1 MKKSI
6 SLSIMLVFVLAA
18 FALAASDGAKG
29 TQTKCPVMGGKVV
42 KTVYTDYKDQRVFF
56 CCAGCIGEFHKDP
69 AKYLKAIADKGEKT
83 MKLKA
88 QSVCPVSGEE
98 LKSKD
103 VFVDAHGKRIYL
115 CCEGCSGKVKDDPK
129 KYMKVIAER
138 GEYLEDAEKKEEKH

>member
-18 FALAASDGAKG
+18 FAPAASDEAKG

-42 KTVYTDYKDQRVFF
+42 KTVYTDYKDQRIFF
-56 CCAGCIGEFHKDP
+56 CCEPCIKEFLKDP
-69 AKYLKAIADKGEKT
+69 EKNLEKIAENGET
-83 MKLKA
+83 PMKLKA

-103 VFVDAHGKRIYL
+103 VFVDAHGKRIFV
-115 CCEGCSGKVKDDPK
+115 CCKGCTGKVKDDPK

-138 GEYLEDAEKKEEKH
+138 GEYLEDVEKKEEKY